1 MTIPELIAKGRR
13 RWPSWHIGGLTL
25 VRVPSTPETSP
36 VIGSEPVI
44 LWSLKDH
51 YGIVRGTAKE
61 LDDYWYKHVPRKHDH
76 YFRDSRSPTMSK
88 KVEIVIPARGEE
100 PDGGF
105 YYTSYR
111 LPLNKVAKR
120 VDSLAT
126 FHQTSVSNI
135 VISLLLHSLPQAE
148 TDVTSTGAELP
159 QSSMQKSKH
168 ARPEKEVKVV
178 QQLAVKKTPEL
189 KAAVKKM
196 LDAAGLPQDEEPIDV
211 TPKKPK
217 ALKAKPKTDEE
228 EVEIEVPKPKKSFK
242 VKMQLKGGKVK

>member
-1 MTIPELIAKGRR
+1 
-13 RWPSWHIGGLTL
+13 
-25 VRVPSTPETSP
+25 
-36 VIGSEPVI
+36 
-44 LWSLKDH
+44 
-51 YGIVRGTAKE
+51 
-61 LDDYWYKHVPRKHDH
+61 
-76 YFRDSRSPTMSK
+76 MSK

-148 TDVTSTGAELP
+148 ADVLATGAELP

-168 ARPEKEVKVV
+168 ARPEKEVKVI
-178 QQLAVKKTPEL
+178 QQIAVKQTPEL

-196 LDAAGLPQDEEPIDV
+196 LAVAGVPQEEPIDV

-217 ALKAKPKTDEE
+217 ALKAKPKASEEE